1 MPIRWTKTNKYCNK
15 KFTIDGIE
23 FASKKEANRYTE
35 LKLLEKTGKIKDL
48 ELQKP
53 YELIP
58 AQYEE
63 STEIYTKGA
72 HKGKPKPGR
81 QIERAV
87 IYVAD
92 FVYTDCAT
100 GKQVVEDIKGY
111 TASNGA
117 AYAKFIIKRKLMLWR
132 YGIKIKEI

>member
-35 LKLLEKTGKIKDL
+35 LKLLEKAGKIKDL

-58 AQYEE
+58 AQHEE
-63 STEIYTKGA
+63 STETYTKGI
-72 HKGKPKPGR
+72 HKGEHKTKLL
-81 QIERAV
+81 ERAV
-87 IYVAD
+87 IYKAD
-92 FVYTDCAT
+92 FVYIDCEA
-100 GKQVVEDIKGY
+100 GKQVIEDTKGFRTPEY
-111 TASNGA
+111 
-117 AYAKFIIKRKLMLWR
+117 ILKRKLLLWR
-132 YGIKIKEI
+132 YGLKIKEI

>member
-35 LKLLEKTGKIKDL
+35 LKLLEKAGKIKDL
-48 ELQKP
+48 ELQKA

-63 STEIYTKGA
+63 STEVYTKGI
-72 HKGKPKPGR
+72 HKGEHKKKLL
-81 QIERAV
+81 ERAV
-87 IYVAD
+87 IYKSD
-92 FVYTDCAT
+92 FSYLDENNNLI
-100 GKQVVEDIKGY
+100 VEDVKGIRTKEY
-111 TASNGA
+111 
-117 AYAKFIIKRKLMLWR
+117 ILKRKMLLWR
-132 YGIKIKEI
+132 YGIKIKEL